1 MNGTNQVA
9 HDSKGELMPYIFDV
23 VLQQSKDHLI
33 STPKIQTHYLQGIKK
48 EQVVK
53 KLSKLGWD
61 EWIRLKDVCYQLCV
75 GFGFPIVW
83 RYSCLFN

>member
-53 KLSKLGWD
+53 KLSK
-61 EWIRLKDVCYQLCV
+61 
-75 GFGFPIVW
+75 
-83 RYSCLFN
+83 